1 MRHSIKKPAQIL
13 KEVAE
18 QRQLSQDGLIIYWEA
33 RNSGACHEDA
43 LDAVEC
49 MLGEKI

>member
-1 MRHSIKKPAQIL
+1 MKFVVKKPAEIL
-13 KEVAE
+13 REIEEMQK
-18 QRQLSQDGLIIYWEA
+18 LSQDGLIIYWEA